1 MARRTKEDA
10 LATRDSILDAAELL
24 FIDQGVSKTTLQHI
38 AAAAGVT
45 RGAVYWHFLDK
56 AALANALMERA
67 KLPVEAAMRTLDTT
81 DPLDPLHDLHEYAV
95 CVFRLTTDDARARR
109 AFEIVTLKTE
119 FVSELDAMRVRRR
132 EHMDLWTERATSRVK
147 IAERRGQ
154 LKAGVDAAAVALGLW
169 VLIEGLIRN
178 WLMDPRFD
186 LVAMGARIVDT
197 HLAALR
203 V

>member
-10 LATRDSILDAAELL
+10 LATRDSILDAAEGL

-95 CVFRLTTDDARARR
+95 CVFRLTTEDARARR

-119 FVSELDAMRVRRR
+119 FVSELDAVRGRRR
-132 EHMDLWTERATSRVK
+132 QHMDLWTERATSRVQ
-147 IAERRGQ
+147 IALRRGQ
-154 LKAGVDAAAVALGLW
+154 VKAGTDPAAVALGLW

-178 WLMDPRFD
+178 WLMEPRFD
-186 LVAMGARIVDT
+186 LVEMGAQIIDT
-197 HLAALR
+197 HLDALR